1 MRVLVIGSGGR
12 EHAIIKALSRDA
24 RIDGLYAMPGN
35 GGMAEAVCLPGDP
48 MDNAAVLAVAKER
61 RIDYCIVT
69 PDDPLANGLVDAL
82 EAGGIACFGPNQA
95 AARIESSKVFAK
107 ELMRKYGIPTAAWQA
122 VEDLESGLSYAR
134 AQRYPLVIKAD
145 GLAKGKGVCIAEDFA
160 QAEAA
165 LRGIFTDR
173 LFGQAGNK
181 AVIEEFLRGP
191 EISVLAITDGETFI
205 EMPSAM
211 DHKRAL
217 DGDLGPNT
225 GGMGA
230 IAPNP
235 FYTRDIAQR
244 CCDQIYLPTLR
255 AMAQEGCR
263 FRGCLYFGLML
274 TQDGPRVLE
283 YNARFGD
290 PETQAILMLLENS
303 PLDAFLH
310 TRNGGLSYNDLH
322 FTMGSA
328 CCVVLAS
335 AGYPGHIETGF
346 PIRREGREAV
356 ICYAGVKRVN
366 GQLVT
371 AGGRVASACARANT
385 LENAVAGA
393 YLAAEGLQFNGRFMR
408 GDIGRRALKPGEAE

>member
-12 EHAIIKALSRDA
+12 EHAIVKALSHDT
-24 RIDGLYAMPGN
+24 RIDGLYALPGN
-35 GGMAEAVCLPGDP
+35 DGMDEAVCLPGDP
-48 MDNAAVLAVAKER
+48 MDNAAMLAIAKQH
-61 RIDYCIVT
+61 RIDFCIVT
-69 PDDPLANGLVDAL
+69 PEDPLANGLVDAL
-82 EAGGIACFGPNQA
+82 EAGGIACFGPNKA

-107 ELMRKYGIPTAAWQA
+107 ELMRKYIIPTAAWQA
-122 VEDLESGLSYAR
+122 VEDLGSGLSYAR
-134 AQRYPLVIKAD
+134 TQRYPLVIKAD
-145 GLAKGKGVCIAEDFA
+145 GLAKGKGVFIAEDFV

-165 LRGIFTDR
+165 LHAIFSDR
-173 LFGQAGNK
+173 LFGQAGSK
-181 AVIEEFLRGP
+181 VVIEEFLRGP
-191 EISVLAITDGETFI
+191 EISVLAITDGETLI

-235 FYTRDIAQR
+235 YYTRSIAQR
-244 CCDQIYLPTLR
+244 CCEQIYLPTLH
-255 AMAQEGCR
+255 AMKQEGCR
-263 FRGCLYFGLML
+263 FSGCLYFGLIL
-274 TQDGPRVLE
+274 TKGGPKVLE

-310 TRNGGLSYNDLH
+310 ARNGGLSQNDLH

-335 AGYPGHIETGF
+335 AGYPGPIETGF
-346 PIRREGREAV
+346 PIRREGQEGV
-356 ICYAGVKRVN
+356 ICYGGVMRVKE
-366 GQLVT
+366 QLVT
-371 AGGRVASACARANT
+371 AGGRVAAACARSST
-385 LENAVAGA
+385 LQKAISGA
-393 YLAAEGLQFNGRFMR
+393 YQVAEGLQFNGRFMR
-408 GDIGRRALKPGEAE
+408 SDIGRRALIPGEAE